1 MFKKKIVALEQLE
14 DTVLKLHDQY
24 RQAAMNDED
33 VEFIDFSKEDLMKF
47 VENLWTYRFS
57 NSRDMFQDSV
67 SEAISRRVEKL

>member
-57 NSRDMFQDSV
+57 NNRDMFQDSV
-67 SEAISRRVEKL
+67 SDAISRRVEKL

>member
-33 VEFIDFSKEDLMKF
+33 IEFIDFSKEDLMKF

-57 NSRDMFQDSV
+57 NNRDMFQDSV
-67 SEAISRRVEKL
+67 SDAISRRVEKL